1 MQSVFFTENPWLMNY
16 CMDRSVSLISIQSN
30 FQFSKDRTLWK
41 NSLSHKMCKKF
52 QNVSKTEENQKILIK
67 FHEQSIFLK
76 NPILE

>member
-1 MQSVFFTENPWLMNY
+1 
-16 CMDRSVSLISIQSN
+16 
-30 FQFSKDRTLWK
+30 
-41 NSLSHKMCKKF
+41 MCKKF